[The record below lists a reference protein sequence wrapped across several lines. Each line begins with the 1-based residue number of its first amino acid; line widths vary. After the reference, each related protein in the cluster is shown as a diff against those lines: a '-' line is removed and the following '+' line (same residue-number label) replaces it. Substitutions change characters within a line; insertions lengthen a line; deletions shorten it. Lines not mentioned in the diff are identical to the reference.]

1 MTVEISSKRQQFV
14 TDAIARGEYSTE
26 NELVDDALRIL
37 EEEAGCG
44 RIPAAEKCCLLG
56 LEDFD
61 RGDFEVFDDNS
72 LKGLCEQIKTE
83 GRRELERESRGA

>member
-37 EEEAGCG
+37 EERKRTDEYL
-44 RIPAAEKCCLLG
+44 RREMLLG